1 MWPLI
6 TSNYNLDRPGTWG
19 LCEPFYNNISP
30 LVMGP
35 SNSAG
40 HITCKPHLDSFYWRT
55 SELQEKES
63 FLSNKYRNA
72 VFPFP
77 FRCFDTQHN
86 KTPFMFFPVGP
97 ALADPDIVFIMPPL
111 APTSKT
117 PWTRGLNLHGP

>member
-6 TSNYNLDRPGTWG
+6 TSNYNLDRPELRG

-55 SELQEKES
+55 SELQEKKVSCQINIEM
-63 FLSNKYRNA
+63 L
-72 VFPFP
+72 
-77 FRCFDTQHN
+77 CFYFHSDVLIHN

-111 APTSKT
+111 APTTSET
-117 PWTRGLNLHGP
+117 P